1 MSCRSRIIPPAA
13 ALLAFALV
21 PALPGC
27 GARVPGFG
35 AAAADTAYVGVAVG
49 LQNPERY
56 ANVFRGVEL
65 ALDELNARR
74 PADAPVLALRR
85 PSAEA
90 KSHVEIAAAFRD
102 DPAVIGVVG
111 HTESEPTMSAAP
123 VYEDRENGGRRALV
137 AVSPTASGTL
147 VARSSEWVFRVCPV
161 VDQQARAVA
170 RYLVD
175 SLSISRAAVVYRSDA
190 SGKGFLRGFA
200 GELEARGGSVL
211 ERDPFVEEI
220 PEFEAYARRIAR
232 KDAGAVVFS
241 GNAADLLKMARELRG
256 AGGTAR
262 LLATNP
268 PTPEMM
274 ADPASAA
281 ALAGMRYTALYLPDR
296 PLTDAARAFAPAF
309 QQRFGA
315 APDHWA
321 ALAYDAATLIGAAVH
336 RAGPDRRRV
345 RDEVAKV
352 GRGLPP
358 HSGATGEIRFDQW
371 GDPVEKPVLLAEVG
385 R

>member
-1 MSCRSRIIPPAA
+1 MYGRYRAIRAVLSIS
-13 ALLAFALV
+13 ALGLL
-21 PALPGC
+21 PALPAC
-27 GARVPGFG
+27 GGRLPGVR
-35 AAAADTAYVGVAVG
+35 ASAADTAYVGVAVG

-65 ALDELNARR
+65 ALDELNAHR
-74 PADAPVLALRR
+74 PSGAPVLALRR
-85 PSAEA
+85 PPKDA
-90 KSHVEIAAAFRD
+90 KSHVEVAAAFRD

-170 RYLVD
+170 RWLRD
-175 SLSISRAAVVYRSDA
+175 SLNVARAAVVYRSDA

-200 GELEARGGSVL
+200 GEFETRGGAVL

-232 KDAGAVVFS
+232 KEAGAVVFS

-262 LLATNP
+262 LVATNP
-268 PTPEMM
+268 PTSEML
-274 ADPASAA
+274 ADPTAAA

-296 PLTDAARAFAPAF
+296 PLTEAARRFAPAF
-309 QQRFGA
+309 QARFGA

-321 ALAYDAATLIGAAVH
+321 ALAYDAATLIGGAVH
-336 RAGPDRRRV
+336 RA
-345 RDEVAKV
+345 
-352 GRGLPP
+352 
-358 HSGATGEIRFDQW
+358 
-371 GDPVEKPVLLAEVG
+371 
-385 R
+385 